1 MMMMTNKQSR
11 YADYLRARQDEA
23 REILKKYDAR
33 PSLKALA
40 ERVLKIGE

>member
-1 MMMMTNKQSR
+1 MNNLRT

-40 ERVLKIGE
+40 KRVLERGE